1 MLESLTPVR
10 GGGGSEG
17 SVAGTGSSLGLLAS
31 QSGFISELQVHRD
44 PFSKV
49 DGWMKERK
57 V

>member
-1 MLESLTPVR
+1 M
-10 GGGGSEG
+10 
-17 SVAGTGSSLGLLAS
+17 AGTGSSLGLLAS